1 MRLQDTWKSFDE
13 LEERHRGD
21 PVLETLP
28 AWTDPIT
35 FAQQEWE
42 GLDWLSEKED
52 RGAFLAEFWKDPR
65 DSIIMGA
72 KETAKSLTLSILAIE
87 LMLYTPLKT
96 IGIIAG
102 SEDQAKITYGHIR
115 RLLHSGKHT
124 PAYLEEEPLAVNAR
138 LKDGREVRV
147 YASSYYSAHGWH
159 PHVVMADEAVLASKT
174 QGGEV
179 LSGALA
185 SVTTGGVRIMASAPY
200 YQDPIFMETWRNAD
214 EWGYKRYG
222 PWMKHPWEELKE
234 PFIHEVDRRPWIKP
248 FSVQVDEARRAMA
261 NPSSNYMVFWLG
273 QPQAGTGDVFRPDS
287 IDLCTE
293 PYDLAPRAEFTKSI
307 GIDTGFASSMFAVC
321 GIEDR
326 GDALYV
332 IMAEEYERPNFND
345 MAVAITNAYVQGGYT
360 DSFCDASNKPFS
372 DLLGQLGIYTERVAF
387 GTELP
392 PMISSTQLFFEQRRL
407 RIHPRFRTLI
417 WQLKNARWAKGGR
430 KIDKTGKSTMDSV
443 DALMCALRRWTKEP

>member
-1 MRLQDTWKSFDE
+1 MKLADTWKSFDE
-13 LEERHRGD
+13 LEERHKGD
-21 PVLETLP
+21 PVVGSLP
-28 AWTDPIT
+28 AFTGPIA

-42 GLDWLSEKED
+42 GLDWLSVNED
-52 RGAFLAEFWKDPR
+52 RGAFLTEFWKSPH

-115 RLLHSGKHT
+115 RLLHSGRHT
-124 PAYLEEEPLAVNAR
+124 PAYLEEAPLAVNAK
-138 LKDGREVRV
+138 LKEGREVRV

-185 SVTTGGVRIMASAPY
+185 SVTTGGIRIMASAPY

-214 EWGYKRYG
+214 EWGYRRYG

-234 PFIHEVDRRPWIKP
+234 PYIHEINRRPWIKP
-248 FSVQVDEARRAMA
+248 LSVQIDEARRALA
-261 NPSSNYMVFWLG
+261 NPSSNYAVFWLG

-287 IDLCTE
+287 VDSCVE
-293 PYDLAPRAEFTKSI
+293 PYDLAPRAGFEKEM
-307 GIDTGFASSMFAVC
+307 GVDTGFGSSMFAVC
-321 GIEDR
+321 GVEDR

-332 IMAEEYERPNFND
+332 IMSEEHERPNFHD
-345 MAVAITNAYVQGGYT
+345 MSVAITNAYVQEGYT
-360 DSFCDASNKPFS
+360 GAKCDASNRPFI
-372 DLLGQLGIYTERVAF
+372 DELLQLGVPCDPVPF

-392 PMISSTQLFFEQRRL
+392 PMISSTQLLLEKRRL

-430 KIDKTGKSTMDSV
+430 RIDKTGKSTMDSV
-443 DALMCALRRWTKEP
+443 DALMCALRRWTREP